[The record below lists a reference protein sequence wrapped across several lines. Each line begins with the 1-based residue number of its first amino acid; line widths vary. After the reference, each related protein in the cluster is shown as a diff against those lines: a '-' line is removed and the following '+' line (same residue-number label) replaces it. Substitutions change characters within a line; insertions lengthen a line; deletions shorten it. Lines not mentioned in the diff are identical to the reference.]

1 MNQFRDSAE
10 HTVDSCQRGGVGVAA
25 VFYFRCS
32 VFVAFTHLG
41 DVGQPIE
48 HLSMVRARRELRQ
61 LRDAGVDR
69 VVPGARDGGRVD
81 VESVQ
86 GQGVGLNV
94 VRFAARISDRSS
106 AAMSRQVL
114 IVPKSG
120 GVCGIVN

>member
-1 MNQFRDSAE
+1 
-10 HTVDSCQRGGVGVAA
+10 
-25 VFYFRCS
+25 
-32 VFVAFTHLG
+32 
-41 DVGQPIE
+41 
-48 HLSMVRARRELRQ
+48 MVRAWRELRQ
-61 LRDAGVDR
+61 LRDAGVDC

-86 GQGVGLNV
+86 GQGVGLDV

>member
-1 MNQFRDSAE
+1 
-10 HTVDSCQRGGVGVAA
+10 
-25 VFYFRCS
+25 
-32 VFVAFTHLG
+32 
-41 DVGQPIE
+41 
-48 HLSMVRARRELRQ
+48 MVRAWRELRQ

-86 GQGVGLNV
+86 GQGVGLDV
-94 VRFAARISDRSS
+94 VRFAARISARSS

-114 IVPKSG
+114 IVPKGG